1 VICVAGPYRSGKSF
15 LLNRMLGQSGPD
27 SYGFEIGSTVQ
38 SCTKGLWVWGRP
50 IRINEDMHAILLDT
64 EGLNSCERDQH
75 IDMKIFTL
83 SLLLSSYFVYNCMT
97 AIDENA
103 LESLSLVVNLSKHI
117 HVTTKPSTVN
127 EDHSLFAKYFP

>member
-1 VICVAGPYRSGKSF
+1 
-15 LLNRMLGQSGPD
+15 
-27 SYGFEIGSTVQ
+27 
-38 SCTKGLWVWGRP
+38 
-50 IRINEDMHAILLDT
+50 
-64 EGLNSCERDQH
+64 
-75 IDMKIFTL
+75 MKIFTL

-127 EDHSLFAKYFP
+127 EDHSLFAKYFPQLMWVIRDFAL